1 MENLSIKKVLTKLL
15 STKMVI
21 ESGTSTKVTSG
32 YPTVYWTWRKWSD
45 GTAEC
50 WGYTDIKSYV
60 MSSASGNGY
69 YTHDN
74 AYLPPN
80 LFTTVDA
87 AIADRK
93 QGTGNTP
100 NNTLVTIN
108 VNSID
113 TSSIGYW
120 VQTTG
125 SYTQSLAVT
134 LYVVGQWA
142 TRETDPENP
151 DYQLL
156 NIDGFVQNQ
165 MSKAEVQ
172 ALIEASGNIFKEN
185 DTWIPSNLT

>member
-1 MENLSIKKVLTKLL
+1 MENISLKKVLAKLL

-21 ESGTSTKVTSG
+21 ESGTSTTVTPG
-32 YPTVYWTWRKWSD
+32 YPTVYWNWRKWSD

-69 YTHDN
+69 YTHDY

-93 QGTGNTP
+93 QGTGSASS
-100 NNTLVTIN
+100 NTLVTIN
-108 VNSID
+108 VNTIS

-125 SYTQSLAVT
+125 NYTQSLAVM

-156 NIDGFVQNQ
+156 NISGFTQNQ
-165 MSKAEVQ
+165 MSKTEIK
-172 ALIEASGNIFKEN
+172 ALIEGSGNIYKDN
-185 DTWIPSNLT
+185 DTWIPNDLT

>member
-1 MENLSIKKVLTKLL
+1 MENISLKKVLATLL
-15 STKMVI
+15 NTKMVI

-50 WGYTDIKSYV
+50 WGYTDIKSYA

-69 YTHDN
+69 YTHDY

-93 QGTGNTP
+93 QGTGSTSS
-100 NNTLVTIN
+100 NTLVTIN
-108 VNSID
+108 VNTIS

-125 SYTQSLAVT
+125 NYTQSLAVM
-134 LYVVGQWA
+134 LYVVGKWA
-142 TRETDPENP
+142 TFDPSSATL
-151 DYQLL
+151 DVT
-156 NIDGFVQNQ
+156 GFSQQQ
-165 MSKAEVQ
+165 MTKAEIR
-172 ALIEASGNIFKEN
+172 ALIEGSGNIYKDN